1 MANIVKLKHLE
12 HLEDEVLNYGSAGC
26 AAVVNFLKELKNMI
40 GKKSSDGFLQT
51 KWDGAPSVVCG
62 IDPMTG
68 GFFVGTKSVF
78 NKKDPKICYTED
90 DIDNLYE
97 GDLNKKLKDCLN
109 YFSKLGI
116 TGVIQGDL
124 LFTTDKKSQRVDGEE
139 LIIFRPNTITY
150 GIPKDHPIGQV
161 VDKAKIGVVFH
172 THYAGGP
179 DLADMSA
186 RPKVDI
192 SKFTKVVDVA
202 VISNDTQVQ
211 KVSFTKAE
219 EQIFNRYI
227 DKIKR
232 MCDLSVDFH
241 NYLVENS
248 GTTGDAKFFVGSYL
262 KPFFNA
268 EIKAART
275 ITNVQ
280 DTLKSFAM
288 FYKEKMDKEISS
300 VKTAAAQTKKRDFLY
315 SGIKYLEEHEREFK
329 AFVALYKTIQEAKLF
344 IIQKLD
350 GLEQFRTFV
359 EIDGGYKVTTPE
371 GYVLHQDGDMV
382 KLVNRIEFSKNNFTI
397 EKNWK
402 K

>member
-1 MANIVKLKHLE
+1 MANVVKLKHLE
-12 HLEDEVLNYGSAGC
+12 HLEDEVLNYGSVGC
-26 AAVVNFLKELKNMI
+26 AAVVNFLTELKEMI
-40 GKKSSDGFLQT
+40 GNKSTNGFLQT

-62 IDPMTG
+62 KNPMTG
-68 GFFVGTKSVF
+68 TFFVGTKSVF
-78 NKKDPKICYTED
+78 NKKDRKICYTEN
-90 DIDNLYE
+90 DIDGMYE
-97 GDLNKKLKDCLN
+97 GELNKKLKDCLN

-124 LFTTDKKSQRVDGEE
+124 LFTSDKKTQRVDGEE

-150 GIPKDHPIGQV
+150 GIPKDHPIGEV

-186 RPKVDI
+186 RPKVEI
-192 SKFTKVVDVA
+192 SNFNKVADVA
-202 VISNDTQVQ
+202 VISNDTEVQ
-211 KVSFTKAE
+211 KVSFTISE

-227 DKIKR
+227 NKIKR
-232 MCDLSVDFH
+232 MCDTSSDFH
-241 NYLVENS
+241 DYLVKNS

-288 FYKEKMDKEISS
+288 FYKEKMDKEIIS
-300 VKTAAAQTKKRDFLY
+300 VKTAAAQTKKREFLY
-315 SGIKYLEEHEREFK
+315 SGIKYLEDHEREFK
-329 AFVALYKTIQEAKLF
+329 TFVALYKTIQEAKLS
-344 IIQKLD
+344 IIRKLD

>member
-12 HLEDEVLNYGSAGC
+12 HLEDEILNYGSEGC
-26 AAVVNFLKELKNMI
+26 YAIVRFLIELKDMI
-40 GKKSSDGFLQT
+40 GKKSTSGFLQT

-78 NKKDPKICYTED
+78 NKKDPKICYTEGD
-90 DIDNLYE
+90 VDSMYE
-97 GDLNKKLKDCLN
+97 GELNKKLKDCLN

-124 LFTTDKKSQRVDGEE
+124 LFTSDKKTQRVDGEQ
-139 LIIFRPNTITY
+139 LIVFRPNTITY
-150 GIPKDHPIGQV
+150 GIPVDHPIGEV
-161 VDKAKIGVVFH
+161 VNNAKIGVVFH
-172 THYAGGP
+172 THYSGGP

-186 RPKVDI
+186 RPRVDI
-192 SKFTKVVDVA
+192 GKFNTVKDVA
-202 VISNDTQVQ
+202 VISNDTEIQ
-211 KVSFTKAE
+211 KVSFTSTE

-227 DKIKR
+227 EKIKR
-232 MCDLSVDFH
+232 MCEISAEFH

-275 ITNVQ
+275 ITNV
-280 DTLKSFAM
+280 DATLKSFAE
-288 FYKEKMDKEISS
+288 FYKGKMDKEISS
-300 VKTAAAQTKKRDFLY
+300 VKTAAAQTKKREFLY
-315 SGIKYLEEHEREFK
+315 TGIKYLEDHTNEFK
-329 AFVALYKTIQEAKLF
+329 AFVALYKCIQEAKLY

>member
-12 HLEDEVLNYGSAGC
+12 HLEDEVLNYGSEGC
-26 AAVVNFLKELKNMI
+26 FAIVKFLTELKDMI
-40 GKKSSDGFLQT
+40 GKKSTGGFLQT

-62 IDPMTG
+62 LDPITNL
-68 GFFVGTKSVF
+68 FFVGTKSVF
-78 NKKDPKICYTED
+78 NKKDPKICYTPG
-90 DIDNLYE
+90 DIDNMYE
-97 GDLNKKLKDCLN
+97 GELNKKLKDCLE

-124 LFTTDKKSQRVDGEE
+124 LFTDDKKTQRVDGEE
-139 LIIFRPNTITY
+139 LIVFRPNTITY
-150 GIPKDHPIGQV
+150 GIPTDHPIGKKV
-161 VDKAKIGVVFH
+161 NRSKIGVVFH
-172 THYAGGP
+172 THYSGGP

-186 RPKVDI
+186 RPRVDI
-192 SKFTKVVDVA
+192 ARFNSVDDVA

-211 KVSFTKAE
+211 QVSFSQPE
-219 EQIFNRYI
+219 EQTFQRYI
-227 DKIKR
+227 QKINR
-232 MCDLSVDFH
+232 MCEISAEFH
-241 NYLVENS
+241 DYLVENS

-275 ITNVQ
+275 ITNV
-280 DTLKSFAM
+280 DSTLKSFAM
-288 FYKEKMDKEISS
+288 FYKEKMDKEINT
-300 VKTAAAQTKKRDFLY
+300 VKTAAAQTKKRDFFY
-315 SGIKYLEEHEREFK
+315 KGVKYLEDHATQFR

-350 GLEQFRTFV
+350 SLEQFRTFV

>member
-12 HLEDEVLNYGSAGC
+12 HLEDEVLNYGSQGC
-26 AAVVNFLKELKNMI
+26 FAVVSFLTELKNMI
-40 GKKSSDGFLQT
+40 GKKSGGGFLQT

-62 IDPMTG
+62 VDPMTG

-78 NKKDPKICYTED
+78 NKKDPKICYTEG
-90 DIDNLYE
+90 DIDNMYE
-97 GDLNKKLKDCLN
+97 GELNKKLKDCLN

-124 LFTTDKKSQRVDGEE
+124 LFTDDKKTQRVDGEE
-139 LIIFRPNTITY
+139 LIVFRPNTITY
-150 GIPKDHPIGQV
+150 GIPTDHPIGKKV
-161 VDKAKIGVVFH
+161 NRAKIGVVFH

-186 RPKVDI
+186 RPRVDI
-192 SKFTKVVDVA
+192 ARFNSVDDVA
-202 VISNDTQVQ
+202 VISNDTEVQ
-211 KVSFTKAE
+211 QVSFSQAE
-219 EQIFNRYI
+219 EQRFNRYI
-227 DKIKR
+227 QQINR
-232 MCDLSVDFH
+232 MCEISAEFH
-241 NYLVENS
+241 DYLVENS

-275 ITNVQ
+275 ITNV
-280 DTLKSFAM
+280 DATLKSFAE
-288 FYKEKMDKEISS
+288 FYKAKMDKEINS
-300 VKTAAAQTKKRDFLY
+300 VKTAAAQTKKRDFFY
-315 SGIKYLEEHEREFK
+315 KGVKYLEEHAKEFK

-350 GLEQFRTFV
+350 SLEQFRTFV

>member
-12 HLEDEVLNYGSAGC
+12 HLEDEVLNYGSEGC
-26 AAVVNFLKELKNMI
+26 FAIVRFLTELKDMI
-40 GKKSSDGFLQT
+40 GKKSTGGFLQT

-62 IDPMTG
+62 VDPMTNL
-68 GFFVGTKSVF
+68 FFVGTKSVF
-78 NKKDPKICYTED
+78 NKKDPKICYTEG
-90 DIDNLYE
+90 DIDSMYDGE
-97 GDLNKKLKDCLN
+97 LNKKLKDCLN

-124 LFTTDKKSQRVDGEE
+124 LFTDDKKTQRVDGEE
-139 LIIFRPNTITY
+139 LIVFRPNTITY
-150 GIPKDHPIGQV
+150 GIPTDHPIGKKV
-161 VDKAKIGVVFH
+161 NRAKIGVVFH

-186 RPKVDI
+186 RPRVDI
-192 SKFTKVVDVA
+192 SKFNSVDDVA

-211 KVSFTKAE
+211 QVSFTQTE
-219 EQIFNRYI
+219 EQRFNRYI
-227 DKIKR
+227 QQINR
-232 MCDLSVDFH
+232 MCEISAEFH

-275 ITNVQ
+275 ITNV
-280 DTLKSFAM
+280 DATLKSFAE
-288 FYKEKMDKEISS
+288 FYKAKMDKEINS
-300 VKTAAAQTKKRDFLY
+300 VKTAAAQTKKRDFFY
-315 SGIKYLEEHEREFK
+315 KGVKYLEDHQTEFK

-350 GLEQFRTFV
+350 SLEQFRTFV

>member
-12 HLEDEVLNYGSAGC
+12 HLEDEVLNYGSSGC
-26 AAVVNFLKELKNMI
+26 AAVVNFLTELKDMI
-40 GKKSSDGFLQT
+40 GKKSTGGFLQT

-62 IDPMTG
+62 VDPMTG

-78 NKKDPKICYTED
+78 NKKDPKICYTD
-90 DIDNLYE
+90 SDIDSLYE
-97 GDLNKKLKDCLN
+97 GELNKKLKDCLN

-124 LFTTDKKSQRVDGEE
+124 LFTDDKKTKKIDGEE
-139 LIIFRPNTITY
+139 LVVFRPNTITY
-150 GIPKDHPIGQV
+150 GIPTDHPIGKKV
-161 VDKAKIGVVFH
+161 TRSKIGVVFH
-172 THYAGGP
+172 THYSGGP

-186 RPKVDI
+186 RPRVDI
-192 SKFTKVVDVA
+192 SRFNSVDDVA
-202 VISNDTQVQ
+202 VISNDTEVQ
-211 KVSFTKAE
+211 KVSFSQTE
-219 EQIFNRYI
+219 EQSFNKYI
-227 DKIKR
+227 QQIKR
-232 MCDLSVDFH
+232 MCEISADFH

-248 GTTGDAKFFVGSYL
+248 GTTGDTKFFVGSYL

-275 ITNVQ
+275 ITNV
-280 DTLKSFAM
+280 DATLKSFAM
-288 FYKEKMDKEISS
+288 FYKEKMDKEINS
-300 VKTAAAQTKKRDFLY
+300 VKTATAQTKKREFFY
-315 SGIKYLEEHEREFK
+315 TGVKYLEDHEREFK
-329 AFVALYKTIQEAKLF
+329 AFVALYKIIQEAKLF
-344 IIQKLD
+344 VIEKLD
-350 GLEQFRTFV
+350 HLEQFRTFV

-371 GYVLHQDGDMV
+371 GYVMHQDGDMV

>member
-12 HLEDEVLNYGSAGC
+12 HLEDEVLNYGSEGC
-26 AAVVNFLKELKNMI
+26 FAIVRFLTELKDMI
-40 GKKSSDGFLQT
+40 GKRSTGGFLQT

-62 IDPMTG
+62 VDPMTG

-90 DIDNLYE
+90 DINNLYDGE
-97 GDLNKKLKDCLN
+97 LNKKLKDCLE

-124 LFTTDKKSQRVDGEE
+124 LFTDDKKTQRVDGEE
-139 LIIFRPNTITY
+139 LIVFRPNTITY
-150 GIPKDHPIGQV
+150 GIPTDHPIGKKV
-161 VDKAKIGVVFH
+161 NRAKIGVVFH
-172 THYAGGP
+172 THYSGGP

-186 RPKVDI
+186 KPRVDI
-192 SKFTKVVDVA
+192 ARFNSIDDVA

-211 KVSFTKAE
+211 QVSFTQAE
-219 EQIFNRYI
+219 EQRFNRYI
-227 DKIKR
+227 QQINR
-232 MCDLSVDFH
+232 MCEISAEFH

-248 GTTGDAKFFVGSYL
+248 GTTGDAKFFVGSYI

-275 ITNVQ
+275 ITNV
-280 DTLKSFAM
+280 DSTLKSFAE
-288 FYKEKMDKEISS
+288 FYKTKMDKEISS
-300 VKTAAAQTKKRDFLY
+300 VKTPAAQTKKRDFFY
-315 SGIKYLEEHEREFK
+315 KGVKYLEDHQKEFK

-350 GLEQFRTFV
+350 SLEQFRTFV

>member
-1 MANIVKLKHLE
+1 MANVVKLKHLE
-12 HLEDEVLNYGSAGC
+12 HLEDEVLNYGSEGC
-26 AAVVNFLKELKNMI
+26 AAVVSFLTELKDMI
-40 GKKSSDGFLQT
+40 GQKSSNGFLQT

-62 IDPMTG
+62 KDPMTG
-68 GFFVGTKSVF
+68 TFFVGTKSVF
-78 NKKDPKICYTED
+78 NKKDPKICYTPED
-90 DIDNLYE
+90 VDAMYD

-124 LFTTDKKSQRVDGEE
+124 LFTDDKKSQRIDGED

-150 GIPKDHPIGQV
+150 GIPKDHPIGQTV
-161 VDKAKIGVVFH
+161 HKAKIGVVFH
-172 THYAGGP
+172 THYQGGP

-192 SKFTKVVDVA
+192 KKFNTVADVA
-202 VISNDTQVQ
+202 VISNDTEIQ
-211 KVSFTKAE
+211 KVSFTVSE
-219 EQIFNRYI
+219 EQTFTRYI
-227 DKIKR
+227 NKIKR
-232 MCDLSVDFH
+232 MCDTSSDFH
-241 NYLVENS
+241 DYLVENS

-268 EIKAART
+268 EIRAART

-280 DTLKSFAM
+280 DTLKSFAK

-300 VKTAAAQTKKRDFLY
+300 VKTAAAQTKKREFLY
-315 SGIKYLEEHEREFK
+315 SGIKYLEDHETEFK

>member
-12 HLEDEVLNYGSAGC
+12 HLEDEVLNYGSVGC
-26 AAVVNFLKELKNMI
+26 AAVVRFLKELKDMI

-62 IDPMTG
+62 VDPMTG

-139 LIIFRPNTITY
+139 LIMFRPNTITY
-150 GIPKDHPIGQV
+150 GIPKDHPIGKV

-172 THYAGGP
+172 THYSGGP

-186 RPKVDI
+186 RPKVEI
-192 SKFTKVVDVA
+192 SKFNKVADVA

-211 KVSFTKAE
+211 EVSFTNTE

-227 DKIKR
+227 DKINR
-232 MCDLSVDFH
+232 MCATSSDFH
-241 NYLVENS
+241 DYLVKNS

-280 DTLKSFAM
+280 DTLKSFAE
-288 FYKEKMDKEISS
+288 FYKAKMDKEINS
-300 VKTAAAQTKKRDFLY
+300 VKTAAAQTKKREFLY
-315 SGIKYLEEHEREFK
+315 SGIKYLEDHQQHFK

>member
-1 MANIVKLKHLE
+1 MANVVKLKHLE
-12 HLEDEVLNYGSAGC
+12 HLEDEVLNYGSEGC
-26 AAVVNFLKELKNMI
+26 FAVVSFLTELKNMI
-40 GKKSSDGFLQT
+40 GKKSTGGFLQT

-62 IDPMTG
+62 KDPITG
-68 GFFVGTKSVF
+68 TFFVGTKSVF

-90 DIDNLYE
+90 NIDEMYDGE
-97 GDLNKKLKDCLN
+97 LNRKLKDCLR
-109 YFSKLGI
+109 YFSQLGI
-116 TGVIQGDL
+116 DGVIQGDL
-124 LFTTDKKSQRVDGEE
+124 LFTTDKRSQRVDGEE
-139 LIIFRPNTITY
+139 LIVFRPNTITY
-150 GIPKDHPIGQV
+150 GIPANHPIGV
-161 VDKAKIGVVFH
+161 EVNKAKIGVVFH
-172 THYAGGP
+172 THYSGGP
-179 DLADMSA
+179 DLSDMSA
-186 RPKVDI
+186 RPRVDI
-192 SKFTKVVDVA
+192 SKFKQKDDVA

-211 KVSFTKAE
+211 QVSFSQTE
-219 EQIFNRYI
+219 GLVFNRYI
-227 DKIKR
+227 QKINR
-232 MCDLSVDFH
+232 MCEISSQFH
-241 NYLVENS
+241 DYLVENS

-275 ITNVQ
+275 ITNV
-280 DTLKSFAM
+280 DATLKSFAQ
-288 FYKEKMDKEISS
+288 FYKAKMDKEINS
-300 VKTAAAQTKKRDFLY
+300 VKTPAAQTKKRDFLY
-315 SGIKYLEEHEREFK
+315 TGIKYLEDHQNEFK

-350 GLEQFRTFV
+350 SLEQFRTFV

>member
-1 MANIVKLKHLE
+1 MANVVKLKHLE
-12 HLEDEVLNYGSAGC
+12 HLEDEILNYGSAGC
-26 AAVVNFLKELKNMI
+26 FAIVGFLTELKNMI
-40 GKKSSDGFLQT
+40 GKKSTGGFLQT

-62 IDPMTG
+62 TDPMTG
-68 GFFVGTKSVF
+68 TFFVGTKSVF
-78 NKKDPKICYTED
+78 NKKDPKICYTKD

-97 GDLNKKLKDCLN
+97 GELNKKLKDCLQ

-124 LFTTDKKSQRVDGEE
+124 LFTDDKKTRRVDGEE
-139 LIIFRPNTITY
+139 LIVFRPNTITY
-150 GIPKDHPIGQV
+150 GIPTDHPIGKKV
-161 VDKAKIGVVFH
+161 NRAKIGVVFH
-172 THYAGGP
+172 TNYSGGP

-186 RPKVDI
+186 GPRVDI
-192 SKFTKVVDVA
+192 SKFNSVDDVA

-211 KVSFTKAE
+211 QVSFTQTE
-219 EQIFNRYI
+219 ELTFNRYI
-227 DKIKR
+227 QKINR
-232 MCDLSVDFH
+232 MCEISVDFH

-275 ITNVQ
+275 ITNVAS
-280 DTLKSFAM
+280 TLKSFAL
-288 FYKEKMDKEISS
+288 FYKEKMDKEINS
-300 VKTAAAQTKKRDFLY
+300 VKTAAAQTKKREFLY
-315 SGIKYLEEHEREFK
+315 SGIKYLEDNELEFK

-344 IIQKLD
+344 IIEKLD
-350 GLEQFRTFV
+350 NLEQFRTFV

-371 GYVLHQDGDMV
+371 GYVLHQNGDMI

>member
-12 HLEDEVLNYGSAGC
+12 HLEDEVLNYGSEGC
-26 AAVVNFLKELKNMI
+26 FAIVRFLTELKDMI
-40 GKKSSDGFLQT
+40 GKRSTGGFLQT

-62 IDPMTG
+62 LDPMTNL
-68 GFFVGTKSVF
+68 FFVGTKSVF
-78 NKKDPKICYTED
+78 NKKDPKICYTEG
-90 DIDNLYE
+90 DIDTMYE
-97 GDLNKKLKDCLN
+97 GELNKKLKECLS

-124 LFTTDKKSQRVDGEE
+124 LFTNDKKIQRVDGEE
-139 LIIFRPNTITY
+139 LIVFRPNTITY
-150 GIPKDHPIGQV
+150 GIPTDHPIGKKV
-161 VDKAKIGVVFH
+161 NRAKIGVVFH
-172 THYAGGP
+172 THYSGGP

-186 RPKVDI
+186 GPRVDI
-192 SKFTKVVDVA
+192 TRFNSVDDVA

-211 KVSFTKAE
+211 QVSFSQGE
-219 EQIFNRYI
+219 EQKFQKYI
-227 DKIKR
+227 QQINR
-232 MCDLSVDFH
+232 MCEISAEFH

-275 ITNVQ
+275 ITNV
-280 DTLKSFAM
+280 DATLKSFAM
-288 FYKEKMDKEISS
+288 FYKEKMDKEINS
-300 VKTAAAQTKKRDFLY
+300 VKTPAAQTKKREFFY
-315 SGIKYLEEHEREFK
+315 NGVKYLEEHSRDFK

-350 GLEQFRTFV
+350 SLEQFKTFV

-371 GYVLHQDGDMV
+371 GYVLHQDGDMI

>member
-1 MANIVKLKHLE
+1 MANVVKLKHLE
-12 HLEDEVLNYGSAGC
+12 HLEDEVLNYGSVGC
-26 AAVVNFLKELKNMI
+26 AAVVNFLTELKEMI
-40 GKKSSDGFLQT
+40 GNKSTNGFLQT

-62 IDPMTG
+62 KNPMTG
-68 GFFVGTKSVF
+68 TFFVGTKSVF
-78 NKKDPKICYTED
+78 NKKDRKICYTEN
-90 DIDNLYE
+90 DIDGMYE
-97 GDLNKKLKDCLN
+97 GELNKKLKDCLN

-124 LFTTDKKSQRVDGEE
+124 LFTSDKKTQRVDGEE

-150 GIPKDHPIGQV
+150 GIPKDHPIGKV

-186 RPKVDI
+186 RPKVEI
-192 SKFTKVVDVA
+192 SNFNKVADVA
-202 VISNDTQVQ
+202 VISNDTEVQ
-211 KVSFTKAE
+211 KVSFTISE
-219 EQIFNRYI
+219 EQTFNRYI

-232 MCDLSVDFH
+232 MCDTSSDFH
-241 NYLVENS
+241 DYLVENS

-280 DTLKSFAM
+280 ETLKSFAM
-288 FYKEKMDKEISS
+288 FYKEKMDKEIIS
-300 VKTAAAQTKKRDFLY
+300 VKTAAAQTKKREFLY
-315 SGIKYLEEHEREFK
+315 SGIKYLEDHEREFK

-359 EIDGGYKVTTPE
+359 EIDGGYKVTAPE

>member
-12 HLEDEVLNYGSAGC
+12 HLEDEVLNYGSSGC
-26 AAVVNFLKELKNMI
+26 IAVVNFLTELKNMI
-40 GKKSSDGFLQT
+40 GKKSTGGFLQT

-97 GDLNKKLKDCLN
+97 GELNKKLKDCLN

-124 LFTTDKKSQRVDGEE
+124 LFTDDKKTKTVDDED
-139 LIIFRPNTITY
+139 LIVFRPNTITY
-150 GIPKDHPIGQV
+150 GIPVDHPIGKKV
-161 VDKAKIGVVFH
+161 KRAKIGVVFH
-172 THYAGGP
+172 THYSGGP

-186 RPKVDI
+186 RPRVDI
-192 SKFTKVVDVA
+192 ARFNAVDDVA
-202 VISNDTQVQ
+202 VISNDTQIQEVT
-211 KVSFTKAE
+211 FTQSE
-219 EQIFNRYI
+219 EQRFTRYI
-227 DKIKR
+227 QQINR
-232 MCDLSVDFH
+232 MREISAEFH
-241 NYLVENS
+241 DYLVENS

-275 ITNVQ
+275 ITNV
-280 DTLKSFAM
+280 DTTLKSFAE
-288 FYKEKMDKEISS
+288 FYKAKMDKEINS
-300 VKTAAAQTKKRDFLY
+300 VKTAAAQTKKRDFFY
-315 SGIKYLEEHEREFK
+315 KGIKYLEDHEREFK

-344 IIQKLD
+344 VIQKLD

>member
-1 MANIVKLKHLE
+1 MANVVKLKHLE
-12 HLEDEVLNYGSAGC
+12 HLEDEVLNYGSEGC
-26 AAVVNFLKELKNMI
+26 FAVVSFLTELKNMI
-40 GKKSSDGFLQT
+40 GKKSTGGFLQT

-62 IDPMTG
+62 KDPITG
-68 GFFVGTKSVF
+68 TFFVGTKSVF

-90 DIDNLYE
+90 NIDEMYE
-97 GDLNKKLKDCLN
+97 GELNKKLKDCLR
-109 YFSKLGI
+109 YFSQLGI
-116 TGVIQGDL
+116 DGVIQGDL
-124 LFTTDKKSQRVDGEE
+124 LFTTDKRSQRVDGEE
-139 LIIFRPNTITY
+139 LIVFRPNTITY
-150 GIPKDHPIGQV
+150 GIPVNHPIGV
-161 VDKAKIGVVFH
+161 KVNRAKIGVVFH
-172 THYAGGP
+172 THYSGGP

-186 RPKVDI
+186 RPRVDI
-192 SKFTKVVDVA
+192 SKFKEVDDVA

-211 KVSFTKAE
+211 QVSFTQTE
-219 EQIFNRYI
+219 EQIFNRHI
-227 DKIKR
+227 QKINR
-232 MCDLSVDFH
+232 MCEISSEFH
-241 NYLVENS
+241 DYLVENS
-248 GTTGDAKFFVGSYL
+248 GTTGDKKFFVGSYL

-275 ITNVQ
+275 ITNV
-280 DTLKSFAM
+280 DATLKSFAK

-300 VKTAAAQTKKRDFLY
+300 VKTAAAQTKKRDFMY
-315 SGIKYLEEHEREFK
+315 KGIKYLEDHQNEFK

-350 GLEQFRTFV
+350 SLEQFRTFV

>member
-12 HLEDEVLNYGSAGC
+12 HLEDEVLNYGSEGC
-26 AAVVNFLKELKNMI
+26 FAIVRFLTELKDMI
-40 GKKSSDGFLQT
+40 GKKSTGGFLQT

-62 IDPMTG
+62 MDPMTG

-78 NKKDPKICYTED
+78 NKKDPKICYTEG
-90 DIDNLYE
+90 DIDGMYE
-97 GDLNKKLKDCLN
+97 GELNKKLKDCLN
-109 YFSKLGI
+109 YFSQLGI
-116 TGVIQGDL
+116 SGVIQGDL
-124 LFTTDKKSQRVDGEE
+124 LYTSDKKTQRINGEE

-150 GIPKDHPIGQV
+150 AIPTDHPIGQKV
-161 VDKAKIGVVFH
+161 NRSKIGVVFH

-186 RPKVDI
+186 RPRVDI
-192 SKFTKVVDVA
+192 SKFNSVDDVA

-211 KVSFTKAE
+211 KVSFTQSE
-219 EQIFNRYI
+219 EQTFNRYI
-227 DKIKR
+227 QKINR
-232 MCDLSVDFH
+232 MCEISASFH
-241 NYLVENS
+241 DYLVENS
-248 GTTGDAKFFVGSYL
+248 GTTGDAKFFVGSYI
-262 KPFFNA
+262 KPFFNN
-268 EIKAART
+268 EIKEART
-275 ITNVQ
+275 ITNV
-280 DTLKSFAM
+280 DATLKSFAE
-288 FYKEKMDKEISS
+288 FYKAKMDKEISS
-300 VKTAAAQTKKRDFLY
+300 VKTAAAQTKKREFFY
-315 SGIKYLEEHEREFK
+315 TGVKYLEDNVKEFK

-344 IIQKLD
+344 IISKLD
-350 GLEQFRTFV
+350 SLEQFRTFV

>member
-12 HLEDEVLNYGSAGC
+12 HLEDEVLNYGSEGC
-26 AAVVNFLKELKNMI
+26 FAIVRFLTELKDMI
-40 GKKSSDGFLQT
+40 GKKSTGGFLQT

-62 IDPMTG
+62 VDPMTNL
-68 GFFVGTKSVF
+68 FFVGTKSVF
-78 NKKDPKICYTED
+78 NKKDPKICYTEN
-90 DIDNLYE
+90 DIDNMYE
-97 GDLNKKLKDCLN
+97 GELNKKLKDCLN

-124 LFTTDKKSQRVDGEE
+124 LFTDDKKTQRVDGEE
-139 LIIFRPNTITY
+139 LIVFRPNTITY
-150 GIPKDHPIGQV
+150 GIPTDHPIGKKV
-161 VDKAKIGVVFH
+161 NRAKIGVVFH
-172 THYAGGP
+172 THYSGGP

-186 RPKVDI
+186 KPRVDI
-192 SKFTKVVDVA
+192 ARFNSIDDVA

-211 KVSFTKAE
+211 QVSFTQAE
-219 EQIFNRYI
+219 EQRFNRYI
-227 DKIKR
+227 QQINR
-232 MCDLSVDFH
+232 MCEISAEFH

-248 GTTGDAKFFVGSYL
+248 GTTGDAKFFVGSYI

-275 ITNVQ
+275 ITNV
-280 DTLKSFAM
+280 DSTLKSFAE
-288 FYKEKMDKEISS
+288 FYKTKMDKEISS
-300 VKTAAAQTKKRDFLY
+300 VKTPAAQTKKRDFFY
-315 SGIKYLEEHEREFK
+315 KGVKYLEDHQKEFK

-350 GLEQFRTFV
+350 SLEQFRTFV

>member
-12 HLEDEVLNYGSAGC
+12 HLEDEVLNYGSEGC
-26 AAVVNFLKELKNMI
+26 YAIVRFLTELKNMI
-40 GKKSSDGFLQT
+40 GKKSTGGFLQT

-78 NKKDPKICYTED
+78 NKKDPKICYSES
-90 DIDNLYE
+90 DIDGMYE
-97 GDLNKKLKDCLN
+97 GELNKKLKDCLN

-124 LFTTDKKSQRVDGEE
+124 LFTDDKKTKRVDGEE
-139 LIIFRPNTITY
+139 LVVFRPNTITY
-150 GIPKDHPIGQV
+150 GIPTDHPIGKKV
-161 VDKAKIGVVFH
+161 HRSKIGVVFH

-179 DLADMSA
+179 DLAEMSA
-186 RPKVDI
+186 RPRVDI
-192 SKFTKVVDVA
+192 SKFNTVDDVA

-211 KVSFTKAE
+211 EVSFTLAE
-219 EQIFNRYI
+219 EQRFQRYI
-227 DKIKR
+227 LQIER
-232 MCDLSVDFH
+232 MCELSKDFH

-275 ITNVQ
+275 ITNV
-280 DTLKSFAM
+280 DATLKSFAE
-288 FYKEKMDKEISS
+288 FYKAKMDKEINS
-300 VKTAAAQTKKRDFLY
+300 VKSAAAQTKKRDFLY
-315 SGIKYLEEHEREFK
+315 KGIKYLEDHQKEFK
-329 AFVALYKTIQEAKLF
+329 AFVALYKIIQEAKLF

-350 GLEQFRTFV
+350 SLEQFRTFV

>member
-12 HLEDEVLNYGSAGC
+12 HLEDEVLNYGSVGC

-62 IDPMTG
+62 VDPMTG

-78 NKKDPKICYTED
+78 NKKDPKICYTGG
-90 DIDNLYE
+90 DIDNMYE
-97 GDLNKKLKDCLN
+97 GELNKKLKDCLN

-124 LFTTDKKSQRVDGEE
+124 LFTNDKRSQRVDGEE

-150 GIPKDHPIGQV
+150 GIPKDHPIGKV
-161 VDKAKIGVVFH
+161 VDKSKIGVVFH

-186 RPKVDI
+186 RPKVEI
-192 SKFTKVVDVA
+192 SKFNTVVDVA

-211 KVSFTKAE
+211 EVSFTNSE
-219 EQIFNRYI
+219 EQTFNTYI

-232 MCDLSVDFH
+232 MCDTSSSFH
-241 NYLVENS
+241 DYLVENS

-280 DTLKSFAM
+280 ETLKSFAM

-300 VKTAAAQTKKRDFLY
+300 VKTAAAQTKKREFLY
-315 SGIKYLEEHEREFK
+315 SGIKYLEDHESEFK
-329 AFVALYKTIQEAKLF
+329 AFVALYKCIQEAKLF

-359 EIDGGYKVTTPE
+359 EIDGGYKVTAPE

>member
-12 HLEDEVLNYGSAGC
+12 HLEDEVLNYGSEGC
-26 AAVVNFLKELKNMI
+26 GAIVRFLTELKNMI
-40 GKKSSDGFLQT
+40 GKKSTGGFLQT

-62 IDPMTG
+62 VDPMTG

-78 NKKDPKICYTED
+78 NKKDPKICYTEE

-97 GDLNKKLKDCLN
+97 GELNKKLKDCLN
-109 YFSKLGI
+109 YFSQLGI

-124 LFTTDKKSQRVDGEE
+124 LFTDDKKTQRIEGEE

-150 GIPKDHPIGQV
+150 AIPTNHPIGQRV
-161 VDKAKIGVVFH
+161 NKAKIGVVFH
-172 THYAGGP
+172 THYSGGP

-186 RPKVDI
+186 KPRVDI
-192 SKFTKVVDVA
+192 SKFKDVPDVA

-211 KVSFTKAE
+211 EVSFTQSE
-219 EQIFNRYI
+219 EQRFQRYI
-227 DKIKR
+227 QQVNR
-232 MCDLSVDFH
+232 MCEISAEFH
-241 NYLVENS
+241 DYLVENS
-248 GTTGDAKFFVGSYL
+248 GTTGDKKFFVGSYL

-275 ITNVQ
+275 ITNV
-280 DTLKSFAM
+280 DATLKSFAE
-288 FYKEKMDKEISS
+288 FYKAKMDKEINS
-300 VKTAAAQTKKRDFLY
+300 VKTPAAQTKKREFMY
-315 SGIKYLEEHEREFK
+315 TGIKYLEDNAKEFK
-329 AFVALYKTIQEAKLF
+329 AFVALYKVIQEAKLF

-350 GLEQFRTFV
+350 SLEQFRTFV

>member
-12 HLEDEVLNYGSAGC
+12 HLEDEVLNYGSEGC
-26 AAVVNFLKELKNMI
+26 YAIVRFLTELKNMI
-40 GKKSSDGFLQT
+40 GKKSTGGFLQT

-68 GFFVGTKSVF
+68 GFFVGTISVF
-78 NKKDPKICYTED
+78 NKKDPKICYTDD
-90 DIDNLYE
+90 DIDSMYE
-97 GDLNKKLKDCLN
+97 GELNKKLKDCLN
-109 YFSKLGI
+109 HFSKLGI
-116 TGVIQGDL
+116 SGVIQGDL
-124 LFTTDKKSQRVDGEE
+124 LFTDDKRTKRVDGEE
-139 LIIFRPNTITY
+139 LVVFRPNTITY
-150 GIPKDHPIGQV
+150 GIPLDHPIGKKV
-161 VDKAKIGVVFH
+161 NKAKIGVVFH
-172 THYAGGP
+172 THYAGGS
-179 DLADMSA
+179 DLAEMSA
-186 RPKVDI
+186 RPRVDI
-192 SKFTKVVDVA
+192 SKFNIVDDVA

-211 KVSFTKAE
+211 EVSFTPAE
-219 EQIFNRYI
+219 EQRFQRYI
-227 DKIKR
+227 LQIER
-232 MCDLSVDFH
+232 MCELAKDFH

-275 ITNVQ
+275 ITNV
-280 DTLKSFAM
+280 DVTLKSFAQ
-288 FYKEKMDKEISS
+288 FYKGKMDKEINS
-300 VKTAAAQTKKRDFLY
+300 VKSAAAQTKKRDFMY
-315 SGIKYLEEHEREFK
+315 KGIKYLEDHQKEFK
-329 AFVALYKTIQEAKLF
+329 AFVALYKIIQEAKLF

-350 GLEQFRTFV
+350 SLEQFRTFV

>member
-1 MANIVKLKHLE
+1 MANVVKLKHLE
-12 HLEDEVLNYGSAGC
+12 HLEDEVLNYGSEGC
-26 AAVVNFLKELKNMI
+26 AAVVSFLKELKDMI
-40 GKKSSDGFLQT
+40 GKKSSSGFLQT

-62 IDPMTG
+62 RDPMTG
-68 GFFVGTKSVF
+68 TFFVGTKSVF
-78 NKKDPKICYTED
+78 NKKDPKICYTEENID
-90 DIDNLYE
+90 DMYDGE
-97 GDLNKKLKDCLN
+97 LNKKLKDCLK
-109 YFSKLGI
+109 YFSQLGI
-116 TGVIQGDL
+116 SGVIQGDL
-124 LFTTDKKSQRVDGEE
+124 LFTDDKKTQRIDGEE
-139 LIIFRPNTITY
+139 LIVFRPNTITY
-150 GIPKDHPIGQV
+150 GIPKDHPIGKMV
-161 VDKAKIGVVFH
+161 HRAKIGVVFH
-172 THYAGGP
+172 THYDGGP

-186 RPKVDI
+186 KPKVEI
-192 SKFTKVVDVA
+192 SKFNTVADVA

-211 KVSFTKAE
+211 KVSFTIPE
-219 EQIFNRYI
+219 EQTFNRYI
-227 DKIKR
+227 EKIER
-232 MCDLSVDFH
+232 MCNISSEFH
-241 NYLVENS
+241 DYLVENS

-275 ITNVQ
+275 ITNV
-280 DTLKSFAM
+280 DATLKSFAQ
-288 FYKEKMDKEISS
+288 FYKTKMDKEISS

-315 SGIKYLEEHEREFK
+315 KGIKYLEDHEREFK

-359 EIDGGYKVTTPE
+359 EVDGGYKVTTPE

>member
-12 HLEDEVLNYGSAGC
+12 HLEDEVLNYGSEGC
-26 AAVVNFLKELKNMI
+26 FAIVSFLTELKDMI
-40 GKKSSDGFLQT
+40 GKRSNAGFLQT

-62 IDPMTG
+62 IDPLSG

-78 NKKDPKICYTED
+78 NKKDPKVCYTED
-90 DIDNLYE
+90 DIDRMYDGE
-97 GDLNKKLKDCLN
+97 LNKKLKDCLE
-109 YFSKLGI
+109 YFSQLGI

-124 LFTTDKKSQRVDGEE
+124 LFTDDKKVQRVDGEE
-139 LIIFRPNTITY
+139 LIVFRPNTITY
-150 GIPKDHPIGQV
+150 GIPTSHEIGRKV
-161 VDKAKIGVVFH
+161 NRAKIGVVFH

-179 DLADMSA
+179 DLSDMSA
-186 RPKVDI
+186 RPRVDI
-192 SKFTKVVDVA
+192 SKFRNVEDVA
-202 VISNDTQVQ
+202 VISNDTEVQ
-211 KVSFTKAE
+211 KVSFSQAE
-219 EQIFNRYI
+219 EQRFSRYTQQI
-227 DKIKR
+227 NR
-232 MCDLSVDFH
+232 MCEISSEFH
-241 NYLVENS
+241 DYLVENS
-248 GTTGDAKFFVGSYL
+248 GTTGDKKFFVGSFL

-275 ITNVQ
+275 ISNV
-280 DTLKSFAM
+280 DSTLKSFAK
-288 FYKEKMDKEISS
+288 FYKEKMDKEINS

-315 SGIKYLEEHEREFK
+315 KGIKYLEDHEKEFK
-329 AFVALYKTIQEAKLF
+329 ALVAMYKVIQEAKLF

-350 GLEQFRTFV
+350 SLEQFRTFV

-371 GYVLHQDGDMV
+371 GYVLHHDGDMV

>member
-12 HLEDEVLNYGSAGC
+12 HLEDEVLNYGSEGC
-26 AAVVNFLKELKNMI
+26 FAVVNFLTELKNMI
-40 GKKSSDGFLQT
+40 GKKSTGGFLQT

-62 IDPMTG
+62 VDPMTNL
-68 GFFVGTKSVF
+68 FFVGTKSVF
-78 NKKDPKICYTED
+78 NKKDPKICYTEG
-90 DIDNLYE
+90 DIDNMYE
-97 GDLNKKLKDCLN
+97 GELNRKLKDCLN
-109 YFSKLGI
+109 YFSQLGI
-116 TGVIQGDL
+116 DGVIQGDL
-124 LFTTDKKSQRVDGEE
+124 LFTDDKKTQRVDGEE
-139 LIIFRPNTITY
+139 LIVFRPNTITY
-150 GIPKDHPIGQV
+150 GIPTDHPIGKKV
-161 VDKAKIGVVFH
+161 NRAKIGVVFH

-186 RPKVDI
+186 RPRVDI
-192 SKFTKVVDVA
+192 KRFNSVDDVA

-211 KVSFTKAE
+211 QVSFSQTE
-219 EQIFNRYI
+219 EQIFQRYI
-227 DKIKR
+227 QKINR
-232 MCDLSVDFH
+232 MCEISAEFH
-241 NYLVENS
+241 DYLVENS

-275 ITNVQ
+275 ITNV
-280 DTLKSFAM
+280 DATLKSFAE
-288 FYKEKMDKEISS
+288 FYKGKMDKEINS
-300 VKTAAAQTKKRDFLY
+300 VKTAAAQTKKRDFFY
-315 SGIKYLEEHEREFK
+315 KGVKYLEEHVREFK

>member
-12 HLEDEVLNYGSAGC
+12 HLEDEVLNYGSSGC
-26 AAVVNFLKELKNMI
+26 AAVVNFLTELKNMI
-40 GKKSSDGFLQT
+40 GKKSTGGFLQT

-78 NKKDPKICYTED
+78 NKKDPKICYTD
-90 DIDNLYE
+90 ADIDNLYE
-97 GDLNKKLKDCLN
+97 GELNKKLKDCLN

-124 LFTTDKKSQRVDGEE
+124 LFTDDKKTKTVDGED
-139 LIIFRPNTITY
+139 LIVFRPNTITY
-150 GIPKDHPIGQV
+150 GIPSDHPIGKKV
-161 VDKAKIGVVFH
+161 KRAKIGVVFH
-172 THYAGGP
+172 THYSGGP

-186 RPKVDI
+186 RPRVDI
-192 SKFTKVVDVA
+192 ARFNSVDDVA
-202 VISNDTQVQ
+202 VISNDTQIQEVTFSQ
-211 KVSFTKAE
+211 SEDQEFD
-219 EQIFNRYI
+219 RYI
-227 DKIKR
+227 QKIKR
-232 MCDLSVDFH
+232 MCDTSSEFH
-241 NYLVENS
+241 DYLVENS

-275 ITNVQ
+275 ITNI
-280 DTLKSFAM
+280 DTTLKSFAM
-288 FYKEKMDKEISS
+288 FYKEKMDKEINS
-300 VKTAAAQTKKRDFLY
+300 VKTAAAQTKKRDFFY
-315 SGIKYLEEHEREFK
+315 KGVKYLEDHEREFK

-344 IIQKLD
+344 VIQKLD
-350 GLEQFRTFV
+350 SLEQFRTFV

>member
-12 HLEDEVLNYGSAGC
+12 HLEDEVLNYGSEGC
-26 AAVVNFLKELKNMI
+26 FAIVKFLTELKNMI
-40 GKKSSDGFLQT
+40 GKKSTGGFLQT

-62 IDPMTG
+62 VHPITG

-78 NKKDPKICYTED
+78 NKKDPKICFTPG
-90 DIDNLYE
+90 DIDSMYE
-97 GDLNKKLKDCLN
+97 NELNKKLKDCLK
-109 YFSKLGI
+109 YFSQLGI

-124 LFTTDKKSQRVDGEE
+124 LYTNDKKTQRINDEE
-139 LIIFRPNTITY
+139 LVVFRPNTITY
-150 GIPKDHPIGQV
+150 GIPTDHPIGQKV
-161 VDKAKIGVVFH
+161 NRSKIGVVFH
-172 THYAGGP
+172 TNYAGGP

-186 RPKVDI
+186 RPRVDI
-192 SKFTKVVDVA
+192 SKFNSVDDVA

-211 KVSFTKAE
+211 QVSFTKTE
-219 EQIFNRYI
+219 EQTFNRYI
-227 DKIKR
+227 QKINR
-232 MCDLSVDFH
+232 MCEISAKFH
-241 NYLVENS
+241 DYIVENS

-262 KPFFNA
+262 KPFFNN
-268 EIKAART
+268 EIKEART
-275 ITNVQ
+275 INNV
-280 DTLKSFAM
+280 DATLKSFAE
-288 FYKEKMDKEISS
+288 FYKTKMDKEINS
-300 VKTAAAQTKKRDFLY
+300 VKTAAAQTKKREFLY
-315 SGIKYLEEHEREFK
+315 TGVKYLEDHQNEFK
-329 AFVALYKTIQEAKLF
+329 AFVALYQTIQEAKLF

-350 GLEQFRTFV
+350 SLEQFRTFV

>member
-12 HLEDEVLNYGSAGC
+12 HLEDEVLNYGSQGC
-26 AAVVNFLKELKNMI
+26 FAVVSFLTELKNMI
-40 GKKSSDGFLQT
+40 GKKSAGGFLQT

-62 IDPMTG
+62 VDPISNL
-68 GFFVGTKSVF
+68 FFVGTKSVF
-78 NKKDPKICYTED
+78 NKKDPKICYTAG
-90 DIDNLYE
+90 DIDAMYE
-97 GDLNKKLKDCLN
+97 GELNKKLKDCLE

-116 TGVIQGDL
+116 IGVIQGDL
-124 LFTTDKKSQRVDGEE
+124 LFTDDKKTQRVDGEE
-139 LIIFRPNTITY
+139 LIVFRPNTITY
-150 GIPKDHPIGQV
+150 GIPTDHPIGKKV
-161 VDKAKIGVVFH
+161 NRAKIGVVFH

-186 RPKVDI
+186 RPRVDI
-192 SKFTKVVDVA
+192 SRFNSVDDVA

-211 KVSFTKAE
+211 EVSFTQAE
-219 EQIFNRYI
+219 EQRFNRYI
-227 DKIKR
+227 QQINR
-232 MCDLSVDFH
+232 MCEISAEFH
-241 NYLVENS
+241 DYLVENS

-275 ITNVQ
+275 ITNV
-280 DTLKSFAM
+280 DATLKSFAE
-288 FYKEKMDKEISS
+288 FYKAKMDKEISS

-315 SGIKYLEEHEREFK
+315 KGIKYLEDHQKEFK

-344 IIQKLD
+344 VIQKLD
-350 GLEQFRTFV
+350 RLEQFRTFV
-359 EIDGGYKVTTPE
+359 EIDGGYQVTTPE

>member
-12 HLEDEVLNYGSAGC
+12 HLEDEVLNYGSSGC
-26 AAVVNFLKELKNMI
+26 AAVVNFLTELKDMI
-40 GKKSSDGFLQT
+40 GKKSTGGFLQT

-62 IDPMTG
+62 VDPMTG

-78 NKKDPKICYTED
+78 NKKDPKICYTEG
-90 DIDNLYE
+90 DIDSMYE
-97 GDLNKKLKDCLN
+97 GELNKKLKDCLN

-124 LFTTDKKSQRVDGEE
+124 LFTDDKKTQRIDGEE
-139 LIIFRPNTITY
+139 IIVFRPNTITY
-150 GIPKDHPIGQV
+150 GIPTNHPVGEV
-161 VDKAKIGVVFH
+161 VSRAKIGVVFH

-192 SKFTKVVDVA
+192 AKFNTVADVA
-202 VISNDTQVQ
+202 VISNDTQIQ
-211 KVSFTKAE
+211 KVSFTSAE
-219 EQIFNRYI
+219 EQRFTRYI
-227 DKIKR
+227 QQIKR

-280 DTLKSFAM
+280 DTLKSFAE
-288 FYKEKMDKEISS
+288 FYKAKMDKEITS
-300 VKTAAAQTKKRDFLY
+300 VKTAAAQTKKREFFY
-315 SGIKYLEEHEREFK
+315 SGVKYLEDHEKEFK

-359 EIDGGYKVTTPE
+359 EMDGGYKVTTPE

>member
-26 AAVVNFLKELKNMI
+26 AAVVNFLTELKDMI
-40 GKKSSDGFLQT
+40 GKKSSNGFLQT

-62 IDPMTG
+62 VDPMTG

-97 GDLNKKLKDCLN
+97 GELNKKLKDCLN

-124 LFTTDKKSQRVDGEE
+124 LFTSDKKTQRVDGEE
-139 LIIFRPNTITY
+139 LIVFRPNTITY

-186 RPKVDI
+186 RPKVEI
-192 SKFTKVVDVA
+192 SKFNTVTDVA
-202 VISNDTQVQ
+202 VISNDTQIQ
-211 KVSFTKAE
+211 KVSFTNSE
-219 EQIFNRYI
+219 EQTFNRYI

-232 MCDLSVDFH
+232 MCDTSSDFY

-288 FYKEKMDKEISS
+288 FYKEKMDKEIIS
-300 VKTAAAQTKKRDFLY
+300 VKTAAAQTKKREFLY
-315 SGIKYLEEHEREFK
+315 SGIKYLEDHERQFK

>member
-12 HLEDEVLNYGSAGC
+12 HLEDEVLNYGSEGC
-26 AAVVNFLKELKNMI
+26 FAIVRFLTELKDMI
-40 GKKSSDGFLQT
+40 GKRSTGGFLQT

-62 IDPMTG
+62 VDPMTG

-90 DIDNLYE
+90 DINNLYDGE
-97 GDLNKKLKDCLN
+97 LNKKLKDCLE

-124 LFTTDKKSQRVDGEE
+124 LFTDDKKTQRVDGEE
-139 LIIFRPNTITY
+139 LIVFRPNTITY
-150 GIPKDHPIGQV
+150 GIPTDHPIGKKV
-161 VDKAKIGVVFH
+161 NRAKIGVVFH

-186 RPKVDI
+186 RPRVDI
-192 SKFTKVVDVA
+192 SRFNSVDDVA

-211 KVSFTKAE
+211 QVSFTQAE
-219 EQIFNRYI
+219 EQRFNRYI
-227 DKIKR
+227 QQINR
-232 MCDLSVDFH
+232 MCEISAEFH

-248 GTTGDAKFFVGSYL
+248 GTTGDAKFFVGSYI

-275 ITNVQ
+275 ITNV
-280 DTLKSFAM
+280 DSTLKSFAE
-288 FYKEKMDKEISS
+288 FYKTKMDKEISS
-300 VKTAAAQTKKRDFLY
+300 VKTPAAQTKKRDFFY
-315 SGIKYLEEHEREFK
+315 KGVKYLEDHQKEFK

-350 GLEQFRTFV
+350 SLEQFRTFV